1 MDTSI
6 QFIVIDIS
14 YLLSIDIADSVY
26 RIVVLQAKN
35 LKRKIKNHNSK
46 LKTLFLIFSFE
57 L

>member
-35 LKRKIKNHNSK
+35 LKRKIKKHNSK